1 MAKKDGEEWL
11 GGKSRVERKKRG
23 GWLEVESKVEKERW
37 RRVERREG

>member
-1 MAKKDGEEWL
+1 MAKKDGEWL

-23 GWLEVESKVEKERW
+23 GWLGVESKVEKEGW